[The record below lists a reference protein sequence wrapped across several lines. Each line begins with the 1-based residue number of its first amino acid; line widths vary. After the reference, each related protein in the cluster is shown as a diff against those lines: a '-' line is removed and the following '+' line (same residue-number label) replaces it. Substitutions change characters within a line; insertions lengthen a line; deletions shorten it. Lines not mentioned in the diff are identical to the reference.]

1 MENGIKPRRGRK
13 PKKSIV
19 KNKINIETKET
30 PIITH
35 LPIKL
40 EEDVSDIFIK
50 NNENNDND
58 TEKEIKKLKREIKEL
73 KKNINQN
80 YTESDKLINLTEN
93 DISDVNCWWCRHT
106 FCTPCVTLP
115 ENILN
120 DKIKN
125 FGYFCSYNCAQAYNV
140 DLNDENVTKRSSLL
154 HYLYKKTYDKTKEII
169 KAPDWK
175 ILKAY
180 GGCISIEEFRN
191 NFLLNT
197 FDYQYI
203 KPPMISR
210 IYQIEKTSNVKPKK
224 KPSEYV
230 LKRSKPLN
238 SSKYTLETT
247 MGLKKIIN
255 VSSENS

>member
-1 MENGIKPRRGRK
+1 MDNSVKPRRGRK

-19 KNKINIETKET
+19 KNKVNIENKEK

-40 EEDVSDIFIK
+40 EENISDIFIK
-50 NNENNDND
+50 SNDIDNN
-58 TEKEIKKLKREIKEL
+58 EKEIKRLRKELKEL
-73 KKNINQN
+73 KKEINQN
-80 YTESDKLINLTEN
+80 YTEFDKLFNVNEN
-93 DISDVNCWWCRHT
+93 EISDISCWWCRHPI
-106 FCTPCVTLP
+106 CTPCVTLP

-120 DKIKN
+120 NNIKN

-154 HYLYKKTYDKTKEII
+154 HYLYKKTYNDTKEII

-175 ILKAY
+175 ILKDY
-180 GGCISIEEFRN
+180 GGTISIEEFRS
-191 NFLLNT
+191 NFILNT
-197 FDYQYI
+197 YEYQYI

-210 IYQIEKTSNVKPKK
+210 LYQIEKTSKNKQKP

-230 LKRSKPLN
+230 LKRNKPLN
-238 SSKYTLETT
+238 TSKYTLETT

-255 VSSENS
+255 VSSDNF